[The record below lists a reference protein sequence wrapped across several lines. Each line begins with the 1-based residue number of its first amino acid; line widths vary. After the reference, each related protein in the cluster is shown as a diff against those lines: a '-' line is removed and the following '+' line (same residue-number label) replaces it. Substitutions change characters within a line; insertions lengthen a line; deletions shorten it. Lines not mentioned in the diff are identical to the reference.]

1 MKSIHRRSTAAVAA
15 AGLLTAGIAAMS
27 ATAAEETGNGTDE
40 TAATTT
46 SSHSAISPVGVEGRG
61 AQVPFQEVEAED
73 AATDGTMIGPGRTY
87 GTLPS
92 EASGRRA
99 VTLDAVGEYVEF
111 TLPADANSMVL
122 RYSLPDNAAGTGRD
136 TSVAVET
143 DGDRLTDLGLTSRY
157 GWFYG
162 AYPFTNTPGENPHHF
177 YDEARTLF
185 GKTLTAGSKV
195 RVSVT
200 SISESPTFTV
210 DLADFE
216 MVDEAGEAPA
226 GALDVARD
234 YGADATG
241 RTDATAA
248 IQKALYDGASQGKSV
263 WVPEGTFKV
272 TDHLIVDGVTV
283 AGAGPWH
290 SVLTGDNVGFYG
302 RYVVDGGPSRNVTV
316 KNLAI
321 IGETTDRDDSAPRQA
336 IGGAMSDSVVDNVW
350 MQHTKVGAW
359 MDGPM
364 DNFTLRNSRI
374 LDTTADGVNFH
385 QGVTNSRVQNTFV
398 RNTGDDGLAMWAQ
411 DDDNAGNSFTQN
423 TVVAPILANN
433 IAIYGGQ
440 DITVTKNV
448 VSDTVVNG
456 GGIHVGNRYPGVQGK
471 TAVQGTFDLSGNT
484 LIRAGNLD
492 SNWKFGVGALWFD
505 GLNEGISGARIK
517 VSDTTILDSSY
528 AAIHV
533 VEGSV
538 TGVSFSDVTVDGTG
552 SFVLQL
558 QAPGSAT
565 FKDVTAT
572 NVGAAQ
578 PVYDCGSGFTVT
590 DEGGNS
596 GWSTSSSS
604 CGSLS

>member
-1 MKSIHRRSTAAVAA
+1 MKSINRRIATAVAA
-15 AGLLTAGIAAMS
+15 AGLLTAGVAAMS
-27 ATAAEETGNGTDE
+27 ATAAEETGNSTDE

-46 SSHSAISPVGVEGRG
+46 STISAVSPVGVDGRG

-73 AATDGTMIGPGRTY
+73 ATTDGTVIGPDRTY

-111 TLPADANSMVL
+111 TLPAAANSMVL
-122 RYSLPDNAAGTGRD
+122 RYSLPDNATGTGRD
-136 TSVAVET
+136 ARVAVES
-143 DGDRLTDLGLTSRY
+143 DGGKLTDLGLTSKY

-162 AYPFTNTPGENPHHF
+162 TYPFTDTPGENPHHF

-185 GKTLTAGSKV
+185 GKTLPAGSKV

-200 SISESPTFTV
+200 SISESPTLTV

-216 MVDEAGEAPA
+216 MVDEAAGSPA
-226 GALDVARD
+226 GALDVVKD

-241 RTDATAA
+241 RSDATGA
-248 IQKALYDGASQGKSV
+248 IQKALYDGASQGRSV
-263 WVPEGTFKV
+263 WIPEGTFKV
-272 TDHLIVDGVTV
+272 TDHLIVDDVTV
-283 AGAGPWH
+283 TGAGPWR

-302 RYVVDGGPSRNVTV
+302 KYVADGGPSRNVTV

-385 QGVTNSRVQNTFV
+385 QGVTNSTVQNTFV

-411 DDDNAGNSFTQN
+411 DDDNTGNTFTQN

-433 IAIYGGQ
+433 IAIYGGE

-448 VSDTVVNG
+448 VADTVVNG
-456 GGIHVGNRYPGVQGK
+456 GGIHVGNRYPGVQGA
-471 TAVQGTFDLSGNT
+471 TAVQGTFELSGNT

-492 SNWKFGVGALWFD
+492 SNWKFGIGALWFD
-505 GLNEGISGARIK
+505 GLNEGIGGVRIN
-517 VSDTTILDSSY
+517 VRDTTVLDSSY
-528 AAIHV
+528 AAIQV
-533 VEGSV
+533 VGSSV
-538 TGVSFSDVTVDGTG
+538 TGLNFSGVTVDGTG

-558 QAPGSAT
+558 QASGSAS
-565 FKDVTAT
+565 FQDVTAT
-572 NVGAAQ
+572 NIGATQ

-596 GWSTSSSS
+596 GWSTRSSS
-604 CGSLS
+604 CGSMS